1 MWRLRCAAVHSAR
14 GAARG
19 LRPGD
24 AAPPVTRAVGVTPP
38 TRTASAPRQEL
49 AWCKNK
55 AGDRRRRPKLY
66 LNDSADAGPGSP
78 RSLSDGMGRIA
89 GRGLKCECLGAAAC
103 PDGAANGTCATQPGG
118 YCFVA
123 VEEVLDDN
131 GLVVVDRTAGC
142 LPPDESGFMQC
153 KSSQVPH
160 QQPKVIE
167 CCFEGDLCNR
177 RLQPALAESP
187 PDVTETPA
195 LRPPAPAPAL
205 LVAAALLVALL
216 AALAAFLLLYRRRRR
231 AGKRPPSPPAPLAA
245 DISSGSGSGLPLL
258 VQRTVAKQIQMVES
272 IGKGRYGEVWLARWR
287 GERVAVKVFFTTE
300 EASWFRETEIY
311 QTVLMRHENILGF
324 IAADI
329 KGTGSWTQ
337 MLLIT
342 DYHENGS
349 LHDYLQTVVLDT
361 HGLMTMAYSI
371 VSGLAHLHMD
381 IFGTKGK
388 PAIAHRDI
396 KSKNILVKRN
406 GQCAIADFGLAVRY
420 VAERN
425 EVDIAPNTRVGTR
438 RYMAPEVLDEK
449 LDVSNFEAFKM
460 ADMYSLGLVLWEM
473 CRRCVA
479 GAGPQRVEA
488 YALPYHDSVPPDPSF
503 EDMHRVVVVA
513 RTRPAVPARWL
524 AAEPLSTL
532 VTLMHE
538 CWHANP
544 PVRLTAL
551 RVKKTLAKYNTET
564 SIKLV

>member
-1 MWRLRCAAVHSAR
+1 MDSIEVYWTLLC
-14 GAARG
+14 
-19 LRPGD
+19 LY
-24 AAPPVTRAVGVTPP
+24 
-38 TRTASAPRQEL
+38 
-49 AWCKNK
+49 KNRNK
-55 AGDRRRRPKLY
+55 II
-66 LNDSADAGPGSP
+66 
-78 RSLSDGMGRIA
+78 DGYFSRDTF
-89 GRGLKCECLGAAAC
+89 LT
-103 PDGAANGTCATQPGG
+103 N
-118 YCFVA
+118 CFII
-123 VEEVLDDN
+123 
-131 GLVVVDRTAGC
+131 
-142 LPPDESGFMQC
+142 FQC

-160 QQPKVIE
+160 QNPKVIE
-167 CCFEGDLCNR
+167 CCFESDLCNR
-177 RLQPALAESP
+177 RLSPLLAPPP

-195 LRPPAPAPAL
+195 LPPAPTPAL
-205 LVAAALLVALL
+205 LLAALCVALL
-216 AALAAFLLLYRRRRR
+216 AALGAGALLYRRRRR
-231 AGKRPPSPPAPLAA
+231 AGKRPPSPPAPLA

-438 RYMAPEVLDEK
+438 RYMAPEVLDEQ
-449 LDVSNFEAFKM
+449 LDVGNFEAFKM

-473 CRRCVA
+473 CRRCCTGDKA
-479 GAGPQRVEA
+479 QYVEP

-513 RTRPAVPARWL
+513 RARPAVPGRWL
-524 AAEPLSTL
+524 ASEPLSTL

-564 SIKLV
+564 TIKLV

>member
-1 MWRLRCAAVHSAR
+1 MRLSR
-14 GAARG
+14 GI
-19 LRPGD
+19 
-24 AAPPVTRAVGVTPP
+24 V
-38 TRTASAPRQEL
+38 
-49 AWCKNK
+49 
-55 AGDRRRRPKLY
+55 
-66 LNDSADAGPGSP
+66 
-78 RSLSDGMGRIA
+78 
-89 GRGLKCECLGAAAC
+89 CECAGVSAC
-103 PDGAANGTCATQPGG
+103 PDGAPNGTCTTQPGG
-118 YCFVA
+118 YCFVT
-123 VEEVLDDN
+123 VEELYDEN
-131 GLVVVDRTAGC
+131 GVMVPERTAGC

-160 QQPKVIE
+160 QTPKVIE
-167 CCFEGDLCNR
+167 CCEKDLCNR
-177 RLQPALAESP
+177 RLRPQLPEPP
-187 PDVTETPA
+187 PDMTDAPG
-195 LRPPAPAPAL
+195 LRPAAPTSQTIL
-205 LVAAALLVALL
+205 MAAALCVALL
-216 AALAAFLLLYRRRRR
+216 AFLAAFWLLFRKRRR
-231 AGKRPPSPPAPLAA
+231 GCKRPPSPPAPTHHAE
-245 DISSGSGSGLPLL
+245 ISSGSGSGLPLL

-287 GERVAVKVFFTTE
+287 GEKVAVKVFFTTE

-361 HGLMTMAYSI
+361 NSLMTMAYSI

-449 LDVSNFEAFKM
+449 LDVTNFEAFKM

-473 CRRCVA
+473 CRRCA
-479 GAGPQRVEA
+479 TGDKAQHAEP
-488 YALPYHDSVPPDPSF
+488 YALPYHEHVPPDPSF
-503 EDMHRVVVVA
+503 EDMHGVVVA
-513 RTRPAVPARWL
+513 RRVRPARPARWRAEPAL
-524 AAEPLSTL
+524 AAASA
-532 VTLMHE
+532 LMAE
-538 CWHANP
+538 CWHHNP

-551 RVKKTLAKYNTET
+551 RVKKTLARARAEGAV
-564 SIKLV
+564 KLV

>member
-1 MWRLRCAAVHSAR
+1 MS
-14 GAARG
+14 RG
-19 LRPGD
+19 L
-24 AAPPVTRAVGVTPP
+24 
-38 TRTASAPRQEL
+38 E
-49 AWCKNK
+49 
-55 AGDRRRRPKLY
+55 
-66 LNDSADAGPGSP
+66 
-78 RSLSDGMGRIA
+78 
-89 GRGLKCECLGAAAC
+89 CECAGGAAC
-103 PDGAANGTCATQPGG
+103 PDGAANGTCLTQPGG
-118 YCFVA
+118 FCFVA
-123 VEEVLDDN
+123 VEEVLDEG
-131 GLVVVDRTAGC
+131 GLVVIDRTAGC

-160 QQPKVIE
+160 QHPKGIE
-167 CCFEGDLCNR
+167 CCSDRDMCNR
-177 RLQPALAESP
+177 RLRPVLPAPP
-187 PDVTETPA
+187 PDSA
-195 LRPPAPAPAL
+195 APAPRPAAASDPTP
-205 LVAAALLVALL
+205 LVAAALCLALV
-216 AALAAFLLLYRRRRR
+216 AALAAALLLLRRRRK
-231 AGKRPPSPPAPLAA
+231 AGKRPPSPPATSTHPEV
-245 DISSGSGSGLPLL
+245 SSGSGSGLPLL

-287 GERVAVKVFFTTE
+287 GEKVAVKVFFTTE

-381 IFGTKGK
+381 IFGTSGK

-449 LDVSNFEAFKM
+449 LDVTNFEAFKT

-473 CRRCVA
+473 CRRCA
-479 GAGPQRVEA
+479 TGDKAQYVEA
-488 YALPYHDSVPPDPSF
+488 YALPYNEFVPPDPSF
-503 EDMHRVVVVA
+503 EDMHAVVVA
-513 RTRPAVPARWL
+513 KGIRPPIPARWL
-524 AAEPLSTL
+524 STEPLGTL
-532 VTLMHE
+532 ATLMSE
-538 CWHANP
+538 CWHHSP

-551 RVKKTLAKYNTET
+551 RVKKTLARYNTET
-564 SIKLV
+564 TIKLV

>member
-1 MWRLRCAAVHSAR
+1 MRLSR
-14 GAARG
+14 GI
-19 LRPGD
+19 
-24 AAPPVTRAVGVTPP
+24 V
-38 TRTASAPRQEL
+38 
-49 AWCKNK
+49 
-55 AGDRRRRPKLY
+55 
-66 LNDSADAGPGSP
+66 
-78 RSLSDGMGRIA
+78 
-89 GRGLKCECLGAAAC
+89 CECAGASAC
-103 PDGAANGTCATQPGG
+103 PDGSSNGTCSTQPGG

-123 VEEVLDDN
+123 VEEVLDDA
-131 GLVVVDRTAGC
+131 GLVVLERTAGC

-160 QQPKVIE
+160 QHPKVIE
-167 CCFEGDLCNR
+167 CCEKDLCNR
-177 RLQPALAESP
+177 HLRPQLAEP
-187 PDVTETPA
+187 PPSVPETPA
-195 LRPPAPAPAL
+195 LLPTQAGPPVA
-205 LVAAALLVALL
+205 LVAVALGVALVAF
-216 AALAAFLLLYRRRRR
+216 LAAFWLLLRKRR
-231 AGKRPPSPPAPLAA
+231 GGCKRPPSPPAPAPLVDA
-245 DISSGSGSGLPLL
+245 SSGSGSGLPLL

-287 GERVAVKVFFTTE
+287 GEKVAVKVFFTTE

-349 LHDYLQTVVLDT
+349 LHDHLQAVVLDPP
-361 HGLMTMAYSI
+361 GLMAMAYSI

-420 VAERN
+420 VAERH

-438 RYMAPEVLDEK
+438 RYMPPEVLDER
-449 LDVSNFEAFKM
+449 LDVANFEAFKM

-473 CRRCVA
+473 CRRCA
-479 GAGPQRVEA
+479 TGDKAQYVEP
-488 YALPYHDSVPPDPSF
+488 YALPYHEWVPPDPSF
-503 EDMHRVVVVA
+503 EDMHAVVVQKGV
-513 RTRPAVPARWL
+513 RPPVPARWMG
-524 AAEPLSTL
+524 AEPLATL
-532 VTLMHE
+532 TTLMAE

-551 RVKKTLAKYNTET
+551 RVKKTLAKYH
-564 SIKLV
+564 SDPAAKLV

>member
-1 MWRLRCAAVHSAR
+1 MV
-14 GAARG
+14 
-19 LRPGD
+19 
-24 AAPPVTRAVGVTPP
+24 
-38 TRTASAPRQEL
+38 
-49 AWCKNK
+49 
-55 AGDRRRRPKLY
+55 
-66 LNDSADAGPGSP
+66 
-78 RSLSDGMGRIA
+78 
-89 GRGLKCECLGAAAC
+89 
-103 PDGAANGTCATQPGG
+103 
-118 YCFVA
+118 
-123 VEEVLDDN
+123 
-131 GLVVVDRTAGC
+131 
-142 LPPDESGFMQC
+142 
-153 KSSQVPH
+153 
-160 QQPKVIE
+160 E
-167 CCFEGDLCNR
+167 CCIDKDLCNQ
-177 RLQPALAESP
+177 RLNPILLDP
-187 PDVTETPA
+187 LPDDIDTTGVKSTGSNTPT
-195 LRPPAPAPAL
+195 L
-205 LVAAALLVALL
+205 LVGAALCIALFVFI
-216 AALAAFLLLYRRRRR
+216 AAFVLLFRRRRR
-231 AGKRPPSPPAPLAA
+231 AGKRPPSPPAPHTAEV
-245 DISSGSGSGLPLL
+245 SSGSGSGLPLL

-361 HGLMTMAYSI
+361 HGLMTMVYSI

-406 GQCAIADFGLAVRY
+406 GQCAIADFGLAVRF

-438 RYMAPEVLDEK
+438 RYMAPEVLSEH
-449 LDVSNFEAFKM
+449 LDVTNFEAFKM
-460 ADMYSLGLVLWEM
+460 ADMYSLGLVFWEM
-473 CRRCVA
+473 CRRCA
-479 GAGPQRVEA
+479 TGDKAQYVES
-488 YALPYHDSVPPDPSF
+488 YALPYHEFVPSDPSF
-503 EDMHRVVVVA
+503 EDMHAVVVA
-513 RTRPAVPARWL
+513 KGVRPPIPARWIS
-524 AAEPLSTL
+524 AEPLSTL
-532 VTLMHE
+532 VNIMSE

-551 RVKKTLAKYNTET
+551 RVKKTLAKYNKET
-564 SIKLV
+564 TIKLV